1 MKISM
6 HAGWYSIPKD
16 SQISRR
22 KPCLH
27 AMSFLLWWP
36 SVLQDFMWK
45 GAEGEKPNLTPPLA
59 LSVSLRTTLLSSMPP
74 FTWWIPGNTFS
85 EHKVVIAVLSGGEYG
100 TAAAATAARD
110 MLHSF
115 PKVRI
120 GLMVGVGGGAPN
132 ARNGIRLG
140 DVVVSVPQKWARS
153 YMPREPLAT
162 PESSNPPENV
172 PASSSSLKHGSL
184 HHEPI
189 GLYRVHSAASS
200 SSRSS
205 SSRPRRDSVDDGIDA
220 DQLDEKLRGLRLR
233 SAKGSRHNK
242 PFASAPGQRIAD
254 YENALTPPTP
264 KQALGFK
271 VIKRSAGEP
280 GGTHLTDIPNEI
292 LTNILSHLHP
302 DSHGAVALVSKRFY
316 VLATTPHI
324 WRLAFLRYFPGH
336 ASLDEK
342 FVKASADLWSEPS
355 SDIVRS
361 ETRYFGRLT
370 PLATWRSEY
379 VFRTRLIRSLAKG
392 KPNTAAGAIGSSM
405 RARQLGKKS
414 GAVLTYN
421 SKLPWLIT
429 NIHAVFDNGKKPPR
443 AVQGAGALGV
453 ATMSDPTTG
462 KIESWGLKDSHSS
475 AQIQEVTPG
484 LEPYGLGDGPAATD
498 NSIDVSQLYGI
509 IAGEGF
515 PGGRAYFRSVNEIAG
530 RYLGSEPGTEEQR
543 PDIPRVPDITE
554 AISSVWIAK
563 SSAVPA
569 TTAAMCGMLTGST
582 LGVVTAYS
590 LGSDPSGPR
599 YAYGDMTARWVLSPG
614 VPIISI
620 KVDDNYTV
628 RRRLS
633 GRVWAAALNAL
644 GEVFYLTETPKPVSS
659 QHYTGNALA
668 NAWLAGRSAYWH
680 LVEETRRS
688 ARPDELDLNAVR
700 GTYSPRT
707 SSNAMNLSDGQV
719 AAETKEIETFMRYQP
734 NHFLD
739 VCLGWDMQRKLE
751 VDFAN
756 DDGQEAGECIFVI
769 DCGHGRK
776 ARVTRFCRSTTALR
790 PLAPGG
796 AKSAP
801 AIPLSLFGQAGIGN
815 TPEPQSPKSPPPT
828 PYPPKAPSALTD
840 EWRAVSFQLKGPD
853 SSIITTSA
861 LDNSTFAVLTLGEDA
876 LHTANE
882 SLVLSSTDGE
892 RHAQEIPGRRARF
905 LVVGTNSGSVL
916 VWNARE
922 IRPEIVKPC
931 RVIQTESPSISC
943 VAASALYL
951 VHGGSDG
958 LVQAW
963 DHLASTSEPIR
974 TLNARSNGRVPRYMM
989 TMNPTLTVANY
1000 TAVGAIVLDSD
1011 PTILRG
1017 VVAFGAFMRYWS
1029 YSSKGSPPGRKRRL
1043 RHADTQG
1050 RAAGRRFGSNVSGYI
1065 LEEEEELRHENE
1077 HRAREQ
1083 SRLRKRFGVGAL
1095 GDLTEQEALEYMQ
1108 MISEESFLADET
1120 RRASDSAADTTGAD
1134 TASTSSRST
1143 ADATTPEASFI
1154 ESSSLQQNLTTDD
1167 EDGYEVQIQ
1176 QAIRLSLLEG
1186 VNDRGQ
1192 SPQRSSPDEFEF
1204 PITYKAKTKGGKKKN
1219 GGSRRQSS
1227 STTTSTSSP
1236 RVLPAVADNMA
1247 CVADSFSAAGHTPP
1261 LGTADVDADLALA
1274 LYMQEEEEQAQ
1285 SRRRARE
1292 PFSEAS
1298 QDFPPLATGQS
1309 TSKGKGVTRW

>member
-1 MKISM
+1 
-6 HAGWYSIPKD
+6 
-16 SQISRR
+16 
-22 KPCLH
+22 
-27 AMSFLLWWP
+27 
-36 SVLQDFMWK
+36 
-45 GAEGEKPNLTPPLA
+45 
-59 LSVSLRTTLLSSMPP
+59 
-74 FTWWIPGNTFS
+74 
-85 EHKVVIAVLSGGEYG
+85 
-100 TAAAATAARD
+100 
-110 MLHSF
+110 
-115 PKVRI
+115 
-120 GLMVGVGGGAPN
+120 
-132 ARNGIRLG
+132 
-140 DVVVSVPQKWARS
+140 
-153 YMPREPLAT
+153 MPREPIAT
-162 PESSNPPENV
+162 LESNQPPNNANT
-172 PASSSSLKHGSL
+172 PSSSSQHGPIQ
-184 HHEPI
+184 HEPI

-205 SSRPRRDSVDDGIDA
+205 SSPSCRRDSADDGVDV
-220 DQLDEKLRGLRLR
+220 DRLDEKLRGLRLR
-233 SAKGSRHNK
+233 SAKGSRHSK
-242 PFASAPGQRIAD
+242 LLASAPGQRIAD

-264 KQALGFK
+264 RQALGFK
-271 VIKRSAGEP
+271 VVKRSAGEP
-280 GGTHLTDIPNEI
+280 GGTLLTDIPNEI
-292 LTNILSHLHP
+292 LTTILSHLHP
-302 DSHGAVALVSKRFY
+302 DSHSAVALVSKRFY

-336 ASLDEK
+336 VSLEEK
-342 FVKASADLWSEPS
+342 FMKASADFWSEPS

-379 VFRTRLIRSLAKG
+379 VFRTRLIRSLGKG

-405 RARQLGKKS
+405 RASQLGKKS
-414 GAVLTYN
+414 SAVLTYN

-429 NIHAVFDNGKKPPR
+429 NIHAVFENGKKSPR
-443 AVQGAGALGV
+443 AIQGSGTVGV
-453 ATMSDPTTG
+453 ATLSDPTTG

-475 AQIQEVTPG
+475 AQIEEVTPG

-498 NSIDVSQLYGI
+498 NSMDVSQLYGV

-530 RYLGSEPGTEEQR
+530 RYLGSEPEAEQRR
-543 PDIPRVPDITE
+543 PDIPRIPEIID

-569 TTAAMCGMLTGST
+569 TTSAMCGMLVGST

-620 KVDDNYTV
+620 KVDDNYAV

-633 GRVWAAALNAL
+633 RRVWAVALNAL
-644 GEVFYLTETPKPVSS
+644 GEVFFLTETPKPVPPQQSA
-659 QHYTGNALA
+659 GNALV

-688 ARPDELDLNAVR
+688 TRPDELDLNAIR

-707 SSNAMNLSDGQV
+707 PSNAMDLSDSQI
-719 AAETKEIETFMRYQP
+719 AAEAREIETFMRYQP
-734 NHFLD
+734 DHFLN
-739 VCLGWDMQRKLE
+739 VCEGWDMQRKLE

-756 DDGQEAGECIFVI
+756 DDGQEAGEGIFVI
-769 DCGHGRK
+769 DCGRGEK
-776 ARVTRFCRSTTALR
+776 ACITRFCRSTTAQR
-790 PLAPGG
+790 PLAFG
-796 AKSAP
+796 AVKSAP
-801 AIPLSLFGQAGIGN
+801 AIPSSLFGQAGVQS
-815 TPEPQSPKSPPPT
+815 TPEPQSPRSPPPT
-828 PYPPKAPSALTD
+828 PHSPKALSAPMD
-840 EWRAVSFQLKGPD
+840 EWRAVSFQLKGIGSD
-853 SSIITTSA
+853 VITSSA
-861 LDNSTFAVLTLGEDA
+861 LDNSAFATLTLSEDP
-876 LHTANE
+876 LHTADE
-882 SLVLSSTDGE
+882 SLVPNGADGE
-892 RHAQEIPGRRARF
+892 REVQEIPGRRARF
-905 LVVGTNSGSVL
+905 LTVGTSSGAVL

-922 IRPEIVKPC
+922 IRPEKVQPC

-963 DHLASTSEPIR
+963 DPLASTAEPIR

-989 TMNPTLTVANY
+989 TMNPTLTAAHYN
-1000 TAVGAIVLDSD
+1000 AVGAIVLDSD

-1017 VVAFGAFMRYWS
+1017 VVSFGAFMRYWS
-1029 YSSKGSPPGRKRRL
+1029 YSSKGTAPGRKRRL
-1043 RHADTQG
+1043 RHPDAQG
-1050 RAAGRRFGSNVSGYI
+1050 RAASRRFGSNVSGYI
-1065 LEEEEELRHENE
+1065 LEEEEELRYENA

-1083 SRLRKRFGVGAL
+1083 SRLQRRFGVGAL

-1108 MISEESFLADET
+1108 MVSEESFLADEV
-1120 RRASDSAADTTGAD
+1120 RRASDSAADTTGGD
-1134 TASTSSRST
+1134 TASTTSHST

-1154 ESSSLQQNLTTDD
+1154 ESSPLQQNQTTDD
-1167 EDGYEVQIQ
+1167 EDEYEEQIQ

-1192 SPQRSSPDEFEF
+1192 SPHRRSSADEFEF
-1204 PITYKAKTKGGKKKN
+1204 AITYKAKAKGGKKK

-1227 STTTSTSSP
+1227 STTSTPSP
-1236 RVLPAVADNMA
+1236 RVIPNGMAD
-1247 CVADSFSAAGHTPP
+1247 AAGPSSASGHASAH
-1261 LGTADVDADLALA
+1261 GTAADVDADLAFA
-1274 LYMQEEEEQAQ
+1274 LSLSMQAEEQQAQ
-1285 SRRRARE
+1285 SARRGRE
-1292 PFSEAS
+1292 VFSEAS
-1298 QDFPPLATGQS
+1298 QDFPPLVAGKS